1 VRIIMARYTGPT
13 CVLSRRYG
21 KDLDFKT
28 RDLESKCKLN
38 TRPGQHG
45 QARRRET
52 NYGLQLTEKQ
62 ALRFKYCV
70 LERQFRRMYKEAAR
84 KKAATGVLLLQML
97 ESRLDNMVYRMGFA
111 ATRKEARQLV
121 SHKAILVNG
130 KCVNIPSYQ
139 VQPGDTISIR
149 ERAKEQG
156 RIIDALKQAEEKGW
170 PEWVDVDAKKMTGE
184 YKRVPDR
191 DELPSDINEQLV
203 VELYSK

>member
-1 VRIIMARYTGPT
+1 MARYTGPT

-28 RDLESKCKLN
+28 RAIDSKCKLS

-45 QARRRET
+45 ATRKRET
-52 NYGLQLTEKQ
+52 PYGLQLTEKQ
-62 ALRFKYCV
+62 ALKYKYCL
-70 LERQFRRMYKEAAR
+70 LEKQFRNVFKEAAR
-84 KKAATGVLLLQML
+84 RKASTGVLLLQLL
-97 ESRLDNMVYRMGFA
+97 ESRLDNVVYRMGFA

-121 SHKAILVNG
+121 SHKAIFVNG
-130 KCVNIPSYQ
+130 SCVNVPSYQ
-139 VQPGDTISIR
+139 VKPTDVVSIR
-149 ERAKEQG
+149 ERARGQG
-156 RIIDALKQAEEKGW
+156 RILDALKQAEEKGW
-170 PEWVDVDAKKMTGE
+170 VDWVQVDAKQLSGE

>member
-1 VRIIMARYTGPT
+1 MARYTGPT

-28 RDLESKCKLN
+28 RAIDSKCKLS

-45 QARRRET
+45 ATRKRET
-52 NYGLQLTEKQ
+52 PYGLQLTEKQ
-62 ALRFKYCV
+62 ALKFKYCL
-70 LERQFRRMYKEAAR
+70 LERQFVKVFKEAAR
-84 KKAATGVLLLQML
+84 RKASTGVLLLQML
-97 ESRLDNMVYRMGFA
+97 ESRLDNVVYRMGFA

-121 SHKAILVNG
+121 SHKAIFVNG
-130 KCVNIPSYQ
+130 SCVNVPSYQ
-139 VQPGDTISIR
+139 VQPTDVISIR
-149 ERAKEQG
+149 ERAREQV
-156 RIIDALKQAEEKGW
+156 RILDALKHAEENG
-170 PEWVDVDAKKMTGE
+170 WVDWVKVDAKQLSGE

>member
-1 VRIIMARYTGPT
+1 MARYTGPT

-28 RDLESKCKLN
+28 RAIDSKCKLS

-45 QARRRET
+45 ATRKRET
-52 NYGLQLTEKQ
+52 PYGLQLTEKQ
-62 ALRFKYCV
+62 ALKYKYCL
-70 LERQFRRMYKEAAR
+70 LERQFRKVFKEAAR
-84 KKAATGVLLLQML
+84 RKASTGVLLLQIL
-97 ESRLDNMVYRMGFA
+97 ESRLDNVVYRMGFA

-121 SHKAILVNG
+121 SHKAIFVNG
-130 KCVNIPSYQ
+130 SCVNVPSYQ
-139 VQPGDTISIR
+139 VQPTDVVSIR
-149 ERAKEQG
+149 ERARDQV
-156 RIIDALKQAEEKGW
+156 RILDALKHAEENG
-170 PEWVDVDAKKMTGE
+170 WVDWVKVDAKQLSGE

>member
-1 VRIIMARYTGPT
+1 MARYTGPT

-28 RDLESKCKLN
+28 RDLESKCKIH

-45 QARRRET
+45 QTRKRET
-52 NYGLQLTEKQ
+52 NYGTQLTEKQ
-62 ALRFKYCV
+62 ALRYKYCL
-70 LERQFRRMYKEAAR
+70 LERQFRKLYKEAAR
-84 KKAATGVLLLQML
+84 RKAATGVLLLQML
-97 ESRLDNMVYRMGFA
+97 ESRLDNVVYRMGYA

-130 KCVNIPSYQ
+130 KGVNIPSYQ
-139 VQPGDTISIR
+139 VQPGDKVSIR
-149 ERAKEQG
+149 ERAREQG
-156 RIIDALKQAEEKGW
+156 RIIDALKQAEQKTW
-170 PEWVDVDAKKMTGE
+170 VDWVDVDAKEMTGE

>member
-1 VRIIMARYTGPT
+1 MARYTGPT

-21 KDLDFKT
+21 KDLEFKT
-28 RDLESKCKLN
+28 RDLESKCKIH

-45 QARRRET
+45 QARKRET

-70 LERQFRRMYKEAAR
+70 LERQFRRLYKQAAR
-84 KKAATGVLLLQML
+84 SKAATGVLLLQLL
-97 ESRLDNMVYRMGFA
+97 ESRLDNVVFRMGYA

-130 KCVNIPSYQ
+130 KGLNIPSYQ
-139 VQPGDTISIR
+139 VKPGDKISIR
-149 ERAKEQG
+149 ERAREQG
-156 RIIDALKQAEEKGW
+156 RIIDALKQAEDRGW
-170 PEWVDVDAKKMTGE
+170 VEWVEVDAKGMAGE
-184 YKRVPDR
+184 FKRVPDR

>member
-1 VRIIMARYTGPT
+1 MARYTGPT

-28 RDLESKCKLN
+28 RDLESKCKLS

-45 QARRRET
+45 ATRKRET
-52 NYGLQLTEKQ
+52 PYGLQLTEKQ
-62 ALRFKYCV
+62 ALKYKYCL
-70 LERQFRRMYKEAAR
+70 LERQFRKVFKEAAR
-84 KKAATGVLLLQML
+84 RKASTGVLLLQIL
-97 ESRLDNMVYRMGFA
+97 ESRLDNVVYRMGFA

-121 SHKAILVNG
+121 SHKAIFVNG
-130 KCVNIPSYQ
+130 SCVNVPSYS
-139 VQPGDTISIR
+139 VQPTDVVSIR
-149 ERAKEQG
+149 ERARGQG
-156 RIIDALKQAEEKGW
+156 RILDALKQAEEKGW
-170 PEWVDVDAKKMTGE
+170 VDWVQVDAKQLSGE

>member
-1 VRIIMARYTGPT
+1 MARYTGPT

-21 KDLDFKT
+21 KDLEFKT
-28 RDLESKCKLN
+28 RDLESKCKIH

-45 QARRRET
+45 ATRRRET

-84 KKAATGVLLLQML
+84 RKAATGML
-97 ESRLDNMVYRMGFA
+97 GYAS
-111 ATRKEARQLV
+111 TRKEARQLV

-130 KCVNIPSYQ
+130 KGVNIPSYQ
-139 VQPGDTISIR
+139 VKPGDKVSIR
-149 ERAKEQG
+149 ERAREQG
-156 RIIDALKQAEEKGW
+156 RIVDALKQAEDRGW
-170 PEWVDVDAKKMTGE
+170 VEWVEVDAKDMTGE

>member
-1 VRIIMARYTGPT
+1 MARYTGPT

-28 RDLESKCKLN
+28 RGLDTKCKLS

-45 QARRRET
+45 ATRKRET
-52 NYGLQLTEKQ
+52 PYGLQLTEKQ
-62 ALRFKYCV
+62 ALKYKYCL
-70 LERQFRRMYKEAAR
+70 LERQFRKVFKEAAR
-84 KKAATGVLLLQML
+84 RKASTGVLLLQIL
-97 ESRLDNMVYRMGFA
+97 ESRLDNVVYRMGFA

-121 SHKAILVNG
+121 SHKAIFVNG
-130 KCVNIPSYQ
+130 SCVNVPSYS
-139 VQPGDTISIR
+139 VQPTDVVSIR
-149 ERAKEQG
+149 ERAREQV
-156 RIIDALKQAEEKGW
+156 RILDALKQAEEKGW
-170 PEWVDVDAKKMTGE
+170 VDWVKVDAKQLSGE